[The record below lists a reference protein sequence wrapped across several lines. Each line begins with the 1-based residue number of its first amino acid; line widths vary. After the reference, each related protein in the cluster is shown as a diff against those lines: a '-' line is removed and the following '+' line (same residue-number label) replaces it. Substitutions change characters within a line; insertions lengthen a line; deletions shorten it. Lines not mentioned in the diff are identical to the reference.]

1 MVEGGGRV
9 MESWGTVSREG
20 WVGAG
25 PAEASPCLRYGGHT
39 DTQTSFPADTGEPE
53 ECPCSSGMPVAPPT
67 CPPAFL
73 LRMQG
78 LLSLA
83 QFLDTRSLAQGKEGA
98 ITAVPSTLTHTQILG
113 FSLPL
118 PSGQHPWAP

>member
-1 MVEGGGRV
+1 MLWKAGGQCPEKGGR
-9 MESWGTVSREG
+9 ELGLQRPLPASGTADKQTR
-20 WVGAG
+20 
-25 PAEASPCLRYGGHT
+25 
-39 DTQTSFPADTGEPE
+39 TSFPVDTGESE
-53 ECPCSSGMPVAPPT
+53 ERPCSSGMPVAPPP

-83 QFLDTRSLAQGKEGA
+83 RFLDTRSLAQGKEGA
-98 ITAVPSTLTHTQILG
+98 ITAVPSTLTHTQMLG

>member
-1 MVEGGGRV
+1 MLWKAGGQRPEKGGQELGLQRPL
-9 MESWGTVSREG
+9 
-20 WVGAG
+20 
-25 PAEASPCLRYGGHT
+25 PASGNGGHT
-39 DTQTSFPADTGEPE
+39 DTRTSFPADTGEPE
-53 ECPCSSGMPVAPPT
+53 ERPCSSGMPVAPPP

-83 QFLDTRSLAQGKEGA
+83 RFLGTRSPAQGKEGV
-98 ITAVPSTLTHTQILG
+98 ITAVPSTLTHTQMLG